1 VQPEI
6 TKTDAE
12 SQIERGPIPGAI
24 TERLARLRPDQPEVW
39 NDLVALVY
47 GDLHR
52 LARRFMRDQ
61 VSGATLQPT
70 ALVNETYLRLLR
82 QTAVEWKGRAH
93 FFGVAALIMRRILV
107 DEARRRALSVRVME
121 QAGRTFGPAEP
132 AIDLCLLDSA
142 LTRLAQ
148 LDARQAGVVELRYF
162 GGLTIDETASFLG
175 VSPKT
180 VKRDWEM
187 ARAWLHAELRGSL
200 G

>member
-1 VQPEI
+1 VQPET
-6 TKTDAE
+6 TKTRE
-12 SQIERGPIPGAI
+12 PGPGAI

-39 NDLVALVY
+39 NDLLTLVY
-47 GDLHR
+47 SDLHR
-52 LARRFMRDQ
+52 LASRFMRDQ

-93 FFGVAALIMRRILV
+93 FFGVAALLMRRILL
-107 DEARRRALSVRVME
+107 DEARRRAISVRVME
-121 QAGRTFGPAEP
+121 QTGRTLGPSEP
-132 AIDLCLLDSA
+132 NIDLCLLDSA

-187 ARAWLHAELRGSL
+187 ARAWLHAELRGSVA
-200 G
+200 

>member
-1 VQPEI
+1 M
-6 TKTDAE
+6 KTEADP
-12 SQIERGPIPGAI
+12 QVGVGPGAI
-24 TERLARLRPDQPEVW
+24 TERLARLRPGEPEAW
-39 NDLVALVY
+39 NDLVGLVY

-93 FFGVAALIMRRILV
+93 FFGVAALLMRRILV
-107 DEARRRALSVRVME
+107 DEARRRAISVRVME
-121 QAGRTFGPAEP
+121 QAGRTLGPSEP

>member
-1 VQPEI
+1 VQPEPSN
-6 TKTDAE
+6 TEVD
-12 SQIERGPIPGAI
+12 SHVHRGPDPGAI
-24 TERLARLRPDQPEVW
+24 TERLARLRPGEPEVW
-39 NDLVALVY
+39 NELVAPVY

-82 QTAVEWKGRAH
+82 QTGVEWKGRAH
-93 FFGVAALIMRRILV
+93 FFGVAALLMRRILV
-107 DEARRRALSVRVME
+107 DGARRRALSVRVME
-121 QAGRTFGPAEP
+121 QAGKTLGPPEP
-132 AIDLCLLDSA
+132 VIDLCLLDSA

-148 LDARQAGVVELRYF
+148 LDARQADVVELRYF

>member
-1 VQPEI
+1 VEPE
-6 TKTDAE
+6 TSKPE
-12 SQIERGPIPGAI
+12 SDSQVCGGPGPGAI
-24 TERLARLRPDQPEVW
+24 TERLARLRQGQPETW
-39 NDLVALVY
+39 DDLVTLVY

-52 LARRFMRDQ
+52 LARGFMRDQ
-61 VSGATLQPT
+61 ASGATLQPT

-82 QTAVEWKGRAH
+82 QTAVEWKGRTH
-93 FFGVAALIMRRILV
+93 FFGVAALLMRRILV
-107 DEARRRALSVRVME
+107 DEARRRAISVRVME
-121 QAGRTFGPAEP
+121 QAGRTLGRSEP
-132 AIDLCLLDSA
+132 AIDLCVLDSA

-187 ARAWLHAELRGSL
+187 ARAWLRAELRGSAA
-200 G
+200 